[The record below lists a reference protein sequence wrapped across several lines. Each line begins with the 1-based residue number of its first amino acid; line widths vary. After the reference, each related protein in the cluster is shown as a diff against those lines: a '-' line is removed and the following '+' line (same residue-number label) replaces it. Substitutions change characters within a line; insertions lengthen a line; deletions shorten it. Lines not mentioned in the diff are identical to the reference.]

1 MNRLKDQMLST
12 EITMW
17 HKKGLFVITVLFCFF
32 PFYISHITTQN
43 NAESDLWQL
52 RYFIAIATIQALAQL
67 SIAWYFLKNRVPN
80 YLVLSFVIMM
90 VFFQL
95 TFGITVILISNA

>member
-1 MNRLKDQMLST
+1 M
-12 EITMW
+12 
-17 HKKGLFVITVLFCFF
+17 
-32 PFYISHITTQN
+32 TTQN
-43 NAESDLWQL
+43 NGESNLWQL

-95 TFGITVILISNA
+95 IFGITVILISSA